1 MKKLL
6 VILVMGLLWCKVGVA
21 DRLGIGEKKL
31 DINFNCNVA
40 EDIMLKSGFPT
51 KAVESAKKTHNNVN
65 FGYKE
70 YNHPEDDFILIHL
83 NYDNKKNEYSFP
95 DSIATRWKSE
105 EKGIKFYYKSYLYG
119 AGTLWEFENKY
130 LGEEDFLLFK
140 YSYKVDKKNI
150 KKFDKKFDKLINLPD
165 DDFVKSLLL
174 LTKDFYDYAKK
185 NKGKHYFYLPYNC
198 KVS

>member
-1 MKKLL
+1 VKKLL
-6 VILVMGLLWCKVGVA
+6 AIIVLGLLLSGNAYA

-40 EDIMLKSGFPT
+40 EDIMLKSGFPIE
-51 KAVESAKKTHNNVN
+51 AVESAKKTNNNYN

-83 NYDNKKNEYSFP
+83 DYNNNENEYSFP

-105 EKGIKFYYKSYLYG
+105 ATGVKFYYISYLYG
-119 AGTLWEFENKY
+119 GGSLFEFENNY
-130 LGEEDFLLFK
+130 LGGEDFLLNK
-140 YSYKVDKKNI
+140 YTYKVDKKNI

>member
-6 VILVMGLLWCKVGVA
+6 GIVVLGLMLSGNAYA
-21 DRLGIGEKKL
+21 DRLGIGEKRL
-31 DINFNCNVA
+31 DINFNCTVA
-40 EDIMLKSGFPT
+40 GDFMLKAGFPIE
-51 KAVESAKKTHNNVN
+51 AVESAKKTHNNVN

-83 NYDNKKNEYSFP
+83 NYNNNKNEYSFP

-105 EKGIKFYYKSYLYG
+105 KKGIEFYYTSYLYG
-119 AGTLWEFENKY
+119 GGTLWEFENNY

-150 KKFDKKFDKLINLPD
+150 KKFDKKFDKLIKLPD

-174 LTKDFYDYAKK
+174 LTKDFYDYAKAH
-185 NKGKHYFYLPYNC
+185 KGGHYFILPYNC
-198 KVS
+198 KAS